1 MVPYPAARLLSCP
14 RSPGGPGGC
23 PPGNNMRGTPCP
35 AARTPM
41 TDETEIRL
49 TAERFVER
57 FGKDAP
63 RQATMRANELRAAG
77 HIEEYDIWMSIFTEV
92 KSLLDEGRKKR

>member
-1 MVPYPAARLLSCP
+1 
-14 RSPGGPGGC
+14 
-23 PPGNNMRGTPCP
+23 
-35 AARTPM
+35 M

-49 TAERFVER
+49 TAEQFVER

-63 RQATMRANELRAAG
+63 RQATMRAKELRAAG
-77 HIEEYDIWMSIFTEV
+77 HIAEYDIWMSIFTEV

>member
-1 MVPYPAARLLSCP
+1 
-14 RSPGGPGGC
+14 
-23 PPGNNMRGTPCP
+23 
-35 AARTPM
+35 M

-63 RQATMRANELRAAG
+63 RQATIRANELRAAG
-77 HIEEYDIWMSIFTEV
+77 HVAEFDIWMSIFSEV
-92 KSLLDEGRKKR
+92 KSLLDEGPKKR

>member
-1 MVPYPAARLLSCP
+1 
-14 RSPGGPGGC
+14 
-23 PPGNNMRGTPCP
+23 
-35 AARTPM
+35 M

-63 RQATMRANELRAAG
+63 RQATIRANELRAAG
-77 HIEEYDIWMSIFTEV
+77 HVEEYDLWMSKFSEV
-92 KSLLDEGRKKR
+92 KSLLDAGSKKR

>member
-1 MVPYPAARLLSCP
+1 
-14 RSPGGPGGC
+14 
-23 PPGNNMRGTPCP
+23 
-35 AARTPM
+35 M

-77 HIEEYDIWMSIFTEV
+77 HVAEFDIWMAIYTEA

>member
-1 MVPYPAARLLSCP
+1 MVP
-14 RSPGGPGGC
+14 
-23 PPGNNMRGTPCP
+23 NP
-35 AARTPM
+35 AARTCCCRRSPAEGDRARVTPSAAARTTM

-63 RQATMRANELRAAG
+63 RQATIRANELRAAG
-77 HIEEYDIWMSIFTEV
+77 HVEEYDIWMSIFSEV
-92 KSLLDEGRKKR
+92 KSLLDEGPKKR

>member
-1 MVPYPAARLLSCP
+1 
-14 RSPGGPGGC
+14 
-23 PPGNNMRGTPCP
+23 
-35 AARTPM
+35 M

>member
-1 MVPYPAARLLSCP
+1 
-14 RSPGGPGGC
+14 
-23 PPGNNMRGTPCP
+23 
-35 AARTPM
+35 M

-63 RQATMRANELRAAG
+63 RQATIRANKLRAAG
-77 HIEEYDIWMSIFTEV
+77 HVAEFDIWMSIYSEV
-92 KSLLDEGRKKR
+92 KSLLDEGPKKR

>member
-1 MVPYPAARLLSCP
+1 
-14 RSPGGPGGC
+14 
-23 PPGNNMRGTPCP
+23 
-35 AARTPM
+35 M

-63 RQATMRANELRAAG
+63 RQATIRPNELRAAG
-77 HIEEYDIWMSIFTEV
+77 HVEEYDIWMSLYSEV
-92 KSLLDEGRKKR
+92 KSPLDEGRKKR

>member
-1 MVPYPAARLLSCP
+1 
-14 RSPGGPGGC
+14 
-23 PPGNNMRGTPCP
+23 
-35 AARTPM
+35 M

-63 RQATMRANELRAAG
+63 RQATIRANELRAVG
-77 HIEEYDIWMSIFTEV
+77 HVEEYDIWMSIYTEV
-92 KSLLDEGRKKR
+92 KSLLVRGRKSSKAPGVHITAGRTARIGVYSGSL

>member
-1 MVPYPAARLLSCP
+1 
-14 RSPGGPGGC
+14 
-23 PPGNNMRGTPCP
+23 
-35 AARTPM
+35 M

-77 HIEEYDIWMSIFTEV
+77 HIEEYDIWVSIFTEV

>member
-1 MVPYPAARLLSCP
+1 
-14 RSPGGPGGC
+14 
-23 PPGNNMRGTPCP
+23 
-35 AARTPM
+35 M

-63 RQATMRANELRAAG
+63 RQAKIRANELRAAG
-77 HIEEYDIWMSIFTEV
+77 HVEEYDIWVSIFTEV
-92 KSLLDEGRKKR
+92 KSLLDEGPKKR

>member
-1 MVPYPAARLLSCP
+1 
-14 RSPGGPGGC
+14 
-23 PPGNNMRGTPCP
+23 
-35 AARTPM
+35 M

-63 RQATMRANELRAAG
+63 RQATIRANELRAVG
-77 HIEEYDIWMSIFTEV
+77 HVEEYDIWMSMYTEV
-92 KSLLDEGRKKR
+92 KSLLDEGPKKQ